1 MIFNHKIRMCSFAF
15 GSIYEPYSI
24 QIYKEG
30 WQTFII
36 IIIVI
41 TITVLEMPELEDSA
55 RAQHHPASKW

>member
-1 MIFNHKIRMCSFAF
+1 MCSFAF

-24 QIYKEG
+24 QIYKEV

-41 TITVLEMPELEDSA
+41 TITVLEMPEPEDSA